1 MPSILFVC
9 TANVCRSPMA
19 MAIFR
24 KLVQDGHEEW
34 EVASAGIWAIEGM
47 PATSKAQ
54 TLLLSKG
61 LDISDHMSQPVSQEL
76 IDRFDLI
83 LTMEKNQKEVLT
95 VEFPRKAKRIYLLSE
110 MIGLVYDVPDP
121 IGKSLEDFQKT
132 YREIEQTLKMGM
144 HKIRRLVK
152 S

>member
-9 TANVCRSPMA
+9 TANICRSPIA

-24 KLVQDGHEEW
+24 NLVQDDQEEW
-34 EVASAGIWAIEGM
+34 QVASAGTWAIEGL
-47 PATSKAQ
+47 PATPKAQ
-54 TLLLSKG
+54 IVLQKKG
-61 LDISDHMSQPVSQEL
+61 LDISDHRSQPINQEL

-83 LTMEKNQKEVLT
+83 LTMEKNHKEALVI
-95 VEFPRKAKRIYLLSE
+95 EFPHKAKNIYMFSE

-121 IGKSLEDFQKT
+121 IGKSLIDFQNT
-132 YREIEQTLKMGM
+132 CDEIEQTLKSGL

>member
-24 KLVQDGHEEW
+24 KLVQDDREEW
-34 EVASAGIWAIEGM
+34 EVASAGTWAIEGL
-47 PATSKAQ
+47 PVTSKA
-54 TLLLSKG
+54 LLVLQSKG
-61 LDISDHMSQPVSQEL
+61 LDISDHRSQPVTGEL

-83 LTMEKNQKEVLT
+83 LTMEKNHKEALAI
-95 VEFPRKAKRIYLLSE
+95 EFPQKAKRIFLLSE

-121 IGKSLEDFQKT
+121 IGKSLTDFQST
-132 YREIEQTLKMGM
+132 HNEIEQTLKMGL
-144 HKIRRLVK
+144 HKIRRLAK

>member
-1 MPSILFVC
+1 MPSVLFVC

-24 KLVQDGHEEW
+24 NLVQGDQEDW
-34 EVASAGIWAIEGM
+34 EVASAGTWAIEGV
-47 PATSKAQ
+47 PVTSKALFVLQ
-54 TLLLSKG
+54 SKG
-61 LDISDHMSQPVSQEL
+61 LDISDHRSQTVSREL

-83 LTMEKNQKEVLT
+83 LTMEKNQKEALSA
-95 VEFPRKAKRIYLLSE
+95 EFPQRARRIFLLSE

-121 IGKSLEDFQKT
+121 IGKPLIDFQNT
-132 YREIEQTLKMGM
+132 VNEIEQTLKLGLP
-144 HKIRRLVK
+144 KIRRLAK